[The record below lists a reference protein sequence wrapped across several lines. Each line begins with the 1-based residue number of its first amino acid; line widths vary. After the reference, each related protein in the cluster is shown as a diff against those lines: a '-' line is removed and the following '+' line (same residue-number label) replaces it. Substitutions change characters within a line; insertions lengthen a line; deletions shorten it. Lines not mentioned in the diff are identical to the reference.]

1 MLTVK
6 VCAFDVPPPGVGF
19 TTVRL
24 NMPPVVR
31 SLAGIEAVT
40 CVELTNVVVR
50 GEPLKFT
57 IDVETKLV
65 PFTVMVKAASPTFL
79 LVGEMLVVVGTGLF
93 TVRTCGFDVPPPG
106 AGLMTVTGN
115 EPPIATS
122 AAVMAAVN

>member
-1 MLTVK
+1 MTVK

-19 TTVRL
+19 TTVML
-24 NMPPVVR
+24 NVPPVVR

-57 IDVETKLV
+57 TDVETKLV

-79 LVGEMLVVVGTGLF
+79 LVGEMLLRVGVGLL
-93 TVRTCGFDVPPPG
+93 TVKLIAPETPPPG
-106 AGLMTVTGN
+106 KGLATMSGN
-115 EPPIATS
+115 TP
-122 AAVMAAVN
+122 AA